1 MNLHTPSSS
10 RNFRQNWKKFKWFGL
25 PSPPLF
31 FFFFLI
37 CLFFLGYSGQRLTS
51 SEMAKGRQ
59 QAGRVE
65 ANGWDKTQTVIRLWI
80 IRSCIV
86 ACYTYSVVIIWYLQQ
101 KGKVESSLKKKKQV
115 HVDWV
120 SLPIFFTQNNTCL
133 PFWSSSWGL
142 VICT

>member
-1 MNLHTPSSS
+1 MWTCILPLPPETLDKTGRSS
-10 RNFRQNWKKFKWFGL
+10 NGL
-25 PSPPLF
+25 DCLPPPL

-59 QAGRVE
+59 PAGRVE

-86 ACYTYSVVIIWYLQQ
+86 ACYTYSMVIIWYLQQ
-101 KGKVESSLKKKKQV
+101 KGKEESSLKKTTSSC
-115 HVDWV
+115 WLL
-120 SLPIFFTQNNTCL
+120 SLLSFFTQNNTCL
-133 PFWSSSWGL
+133 PFWSSPWGL
-142 VICT
+142 VICA

>member
-1 MNLHTPSSS
+1 MYGWENIRVEENLRIFYEPAYSLFLQKLQTKLEEVQMVWTAFPHL
-10 RNFRQNWKKFKWFGL
+10 F
-25 PSPPLF
+25 F

-86 ACYTYSVVIIWYLQQ
+86 ACYTYSMVIIWYLQQ
-101 KGKVESSLKKKKQV
+101 KGKVESSLKKTSSCWLSK
-115 HVDWV
+115 
-120 SLPIFFTQNNTCL
+120 SACL
-133 PFWSSSWGL
+133 FHSK
-142 VICT
+142 

>member
-1 MNLHTPSSS
+1 MCVYVWENIREVKDNLRIFCEPAYSLFLQKLQTKLEEVQMVWTAFPH
-10 RNFRQNWKKFKWFGL
+10 
-25 PSPPLF
+25 LF

-59 QAGRVE
+59 PAGRVE

-86 ACYTYSVVIIWYLQQ
+86 ACYTYSMVIIWYLQQ
-101 KGKVESSLKKKKQV
+101 KGKEESSLKKTTNSCWLRK
-115 HVDWV
+115 
-120 SLPIFFTQNNTCL
+120 SA
-133 PFWSSSWGL
+133 
-142 VICT
+142 